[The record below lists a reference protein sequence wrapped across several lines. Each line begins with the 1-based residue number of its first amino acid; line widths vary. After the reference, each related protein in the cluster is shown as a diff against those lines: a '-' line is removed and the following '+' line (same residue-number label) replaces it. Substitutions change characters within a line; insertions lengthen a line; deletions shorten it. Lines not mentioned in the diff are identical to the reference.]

1 MRRAVAHLF
10 AVASARAAGGSS
22 AWTRCAGENGTCHC
36 PGGAVR
42 LGWARRDLWGPP
54 VATRLASDGVNH
66 GATTCAEAR
75 VPAPGVTSRARG
87 RRSCQCT
94 NAEPLRAVTAAW
106 TARKNTVCTP
116 PDATVCDADVRQ
128 KAAQH
133 LLDLKGA
140 VRATAAAACGCDVVV
155 FTTAFYEAGF
165 FPVPLAHKIPP
176 IYDGGFAAKAPC
188 LVAVVNEATAAAFR
202 REGHSPWRVVAVQG
216 TAGRRA
222 AKIPKLLPHIFFP
235 EAGQTLFVDHKLTL
249 HAHPLELIAR
259 LLPDER
265 AAVGAFA
272 HPCAVDMPRPGLCAG
287 FGAGAAP
294 PGADA
299 RTSWL
304 YDEGHAVLVGNR
316 TATRLHSSASLRAF
330 DATAWWSPA
339 SSTRPSSRR
348 RARRLP
354 PPSAVRGPANSSGTT
369 RPTAINSPLP
379 PSAAP
384 MWMRFARQRARRPRD
399 ASLFATGPS
408 PWTTSL
414 RRRAR
419 AYATGA
425 SSARGG
431 RGYLVTSNL
440 TASAASVVTVVTVSV
455 A

>member
-1 MRRAVAHLF
+1 MMRLAVAHLF
-10 AVASARAAGGSS
+10 TVASARAAGGPS

-75 VPAPGVTSRARG
+75 VPAPGGGSLARG

-94 NAEPLRAVTAAW
+94 NAEPLRAVTSAW

-116 PDATVCDADVRQ
+116 PAAAVCDADVRRR
-128 KAAQH
+128 AGRH
-133 LLDLKGA
+133 LLDLNGA

-216 TAGRRA
+216 AAGRRA
-222 AKIPKLLPHIFFP
+222 AKIPKLLPHVFFP
-235 EAGQTLFVDHKLTL
+235 AAGQTLFVDHKLTL
-249 HAHPLELIAR
+249 QAHPLELIAR
-259 LLPDER
+259 LLPDEH

-272 HPCAVDMPRPGLCAG
+272 HPCAVDRPRPGLCAG
-287 FGAGAAP
+287 LGTGGAP

-299 RTSWL
+299 RTRWL

-316 TATRLHSSASLRAF
+316 TADPAALKRQFARFRRDGVVIAHFVDAAIVAATR
-330 DATAWWSPA
+330 SPA
-339 SSTRPSSRR
+339 AAALGCAWAREFLRDDASDRDQLAFAAISGAHEDAIRTATGASPPGCRPFCHWSFSMDDVAAKTGKSVRDRR
-348 RARRLP
+348 
-354 PPSAVRGPANSSGTT
+354 
-369 RPTAINSPLP
+369 
-379 PSAAP
+379 
-384 MWMRFARQRARRPRD
+384 FQRARREG
-399 ASLFATGPS
+399 LI
-408 PWTTSL
+408 
-414 RRRAR
+414 
-419 AYATGA
+419 
-425 SSARGG
+425 SAH
-431 RGYLVTSNL
+431 Y
-440 TASAASVVTVVTVSV
+440 
-455 A
+455 